1 MKLMSVL
8 WKKLKVCRI
17 TFAFFKILSCEQ
29 IKSVGRPQQK
39 RAQEKRRAISP
50 IAPEYSSNLLK
61 DIETEDFS
69 AALSTVAYE
78 ESPLDEE
85 RSQTAIPDGAG
96 RGVVAGSSKVP
107 DVVGGNVGHSQKSE
121 NADDDHSDDQLFEVS
136 QEKAPPPKTADVEPI
151 TEPED
156 RSEGKS
162 NSEIKFKPTIALLTK
177 FNKGTCVTSISVG
190 C

>member
-1 MKLMSVL
+1 MKLMLIS
-8 WKKLKVCRI
+8 WNKPKVCRI
-17 TFAFFKILSCEQ
+17 TFAFFKIPSYEQ

-61 DIETEDFS
+61 DIETEDF
-69 AALSTVAYE
+69 LSTVAYE
-78 ESPLDEE
+78 ESPLDEK

-96 RGVVAGSSKVP
+96 RGIVAGSSKVP
-107 DVVGGNVGHSQKSE
+107 DVTGGNVGHSQKSE